1 MTPPPNMTAPPPTPT
16 LALAAHP
23 NRILGGVVPQGLL
36 EALLNLLEATG
47 LQILEV
53 LEVFLNV
60 TNSHLKEIIPNLG
73 LIKIPLHQH
82 PHRVGGLTLRV
93 PVDLW
98 LLALSQCLLIKVDL
112 LRLHKDSLKRWM

>member
-1 MTPPPNMTAPPPTPT
+1 
-16 LALAAHP
+16 LD
-23 NRILGGVVPQGLL
+23 RVVPQAQGLL

-47 LQILEV
+47 LQTLEV

-98 LLALSQCLLIKVDL
+98 LLALFQVRRYLYMPFALSKKFWFIENYF
-112 LRLHKDSLKRWM
+112 

>member
-1 MTPPPNMTAPPPTPT
+1 MG
-16 LALAAHP
+16 AHP
-23 NRILGGVVPQGLL
+23 SHILDRVAPKGLL

-98 LLALSQCLLIKVDL
+98 LLALFQCLLIKGDL
-112 LRLHKDSLKRWM
+112 LRLHKDNLKRWM

>member
-1 MTPPPNMTAPPPTPT
+1 MPT

-23 NRILGGVVPQGLL
+23 SLILDRVVPQAQGLL
-36 EALLNLLEATG
+36 GALLNLLEATG
-47 LQILEV
+47 LEDLLEV

-73 LIKIPLHQH
+73 LINNPLHQD

-98 LLALSQCLLIKVDL
+98 LLVLFQVRQDIDEIFTVYLTFDKL
-112 LRLHKDSLKRWM
+112 